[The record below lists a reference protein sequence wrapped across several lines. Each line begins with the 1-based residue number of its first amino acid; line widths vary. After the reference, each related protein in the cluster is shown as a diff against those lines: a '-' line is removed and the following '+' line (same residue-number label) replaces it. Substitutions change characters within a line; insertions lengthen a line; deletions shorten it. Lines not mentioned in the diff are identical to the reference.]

1 MKNKPEYDKQSVI
14 SSASKLVA
22 HLKPYQAVADFFT
35 TMTAQKAHWYSIAS
49 CSFSDSSNTLI
60 NQIPPIPSLLS
71 INPEIMDFMLQQCG
85 LSLVRRDVSFQNMN
99 SWHTFIAEY
108 HVDIE
113 VTTFLLLNKRQ
124 YFIRIG
130 SWISSKIL

>member
-1 MKNKPEYDKQSVI
+1 VKNKPEYDKQSVI

-49 CSFSDSSNTLI
+49 CSFSDSSSTLI

-85 LSLVRRDVSFQNMN
+85 LSLVRRV
-99 SWHTFIAEY
+99 Y
-108 HVDIE
+108 
-113 VTTFLLLNKRQ
+113 LL
-124 YFIRIG
+124 
-130 SWISSKIL
+130 